1 MTLLLALVVVSMN
14 LIIQNTTDMA
24 AHLKFTAAL
33 LRLTDK
39 VGASVA
45 AVHSTWLEII
55 RDMAR

>member
-1 MTLLLALVVVSMN
+1 LVAEVEVTLLLALVVVSMN
-14 LIIQNTTDMA
+14 LIIQNTTDMT

-45 AVHSTWLEII
+45 AVH
-55 RDMAR
+55 